1 MSSAENLEETLAS
14 RIRTYLGM
22 VSKALKQISIDSLG
36 SHSKALEV
44 LNLAKL
50 YRDDAEYY
58 LNVGDLPTAL
68 ACISYAEGLLD
79 ALKIMGLINISWTRE
94 RPKKVLVAGTFDIIH
109 AGHIRFLREAW
120 KLGLV
125 YAVVARDRNVQKFKG
140 RLPIMPEDM
149 RLEVVSSIKYVYKAL
164 LGDDT
169 DLLKPV
175 ERVKPDIIFLGP
187 DQPMDEESLKR
198 ELERRGIKAE
208 VRRMS
213 RREGPEIASSTSIIK
228 EILRRYCDSNITSD
242 KQ

>member
-1 MSSAENLEETLAS
+1 MSSAESLEETLAS
-14 RIRTYLGM
+14 RIRIYLGM
-22 VSKALKQISIDSLG
+22 VSRALEQLNIDSLKY
-36 SHSKALEV
+36 HSKALEV
-44 LNLAKL
+44 LNLARS

-79 ALKIMGLINISWTRE
+79 ALRIMGLVNISWTRKK
-94 RPKKVLVAGTFDIIH
+94 PKKVLVAGTFDIIH

-164 LGDDT
+164 LGDNA

-175 ERVKPDIIFLGP
+175 ERVRPDIIFLGP
-187 DQPMDEESLKR
+187 DQPMDEEFLKR

-208 VRRMS
+208 VVRMS

-228 EILRRYCDSNITSD
+228 EILRRYCNS
-242 KQ
+242 KHYC

>member
-22 VSKALKQISIDSLG
+22 VSKAFEQISIDSLRP
-36 SHSKALEV
+36 HSKALEV

-125 YAVVARDRNVQKFKG
+125 YAVVAKDRNVQKFKG

-175 ERVKPDIIFLGP
+175 ERVRPDIIFLGP
-187 DQPMDEESLKR
+187 DQPMDEELLKR

-228 EILRRYCDSNITSD
+228 EILRRYCDSNITTSD
-242 KQ
+242 K

>member
-14 RIRTYLGM
+14 RIRIYLRM
-22 VSKALKQISIDSLG
+22 VSKALEQLSVDSLKH
-36 SHSKALEV
+36 HSKALEV

-58 LNVGDLPTAL
+58 LNTGDLPTAL

-79 ALKIMGLINISWTRE
+79 ALKVMGLVNVSWIRE

-125 YAVVARDRNVQKFKG
+125 YAVVARDKNVQKFKG
-140 RLPIMPEDM
+140 RLPIMPENM

-175 ERVKPDIIFLGP
+175 ERVRPDIIFLGP
-187 DQPMDEESLKR
+187 DQPMDEKFLKR

-228 EILRRYCDSNITSD
+228 EILRRYCNSDVTS
-242 KQ
+242 K

>member
-1 MSSAENLEETLAS
+1 MNSAENLEEMLAS
-14 RIRTYLGM
+14 RVRTYLEM
-22 VSKALKQISIDSLG
+22 VSRALEQLSSDLLERNP
-36 SHSKALEV
+36 KALEV

-50 YRDDAEYY
+50 YRDDARYY
-58 LNVGDLPTAL
+58 LSAGDLPTAL

-79 ALKIMGLINISWTRE
+79 ALRIMGLVNISWSRE

-125 YAVVARDRNVQKFKG
+125 YAVVARDKNVQRFKG
-140 RLPIMPEDM
+140 RLPIMPENM

-175 ERVKPDIIFLGP
+175 ERVRPDIIFLGP
-187 DQPMDEESLKR
+187 DQPMDEEFLKK

-208 VRRMS
+208 IRRMPK
-213 RREGPEIASSTSIIK
+213 REGPEIASSTSIIK
-228 EILRRYCDSNITSD
+228 EILRRYCNNE
-242 KQ
+242 

>member
-1 MSSAENLEETLAS
+1 MSSAESLEETLAS
-14 RIRTYLGM
+14 RIRIYLGM
-22 VSKALKQISIDSLG
+22 VSKALEQINIDSLKC
-36 SHSKALEV
+36 HSKALEV
-44 LNLAKL
+44 LNLAKS

-79 ALKIMGLINISWTRE
+79 ALRIMGLVNISWTRKK
-94 RPKKVLVAGTFDIIH
+94 PKKVLVAGTFDIIH

-164 LGDDT
+164 LGDDA

-175 ERVKPDIIFLGP
+175 ERVRPDIIFLGP
-187 DQPMDEESLKR
+187 DQPMDEEFLKR

-208 VRRMS
+208 VVRMP
-213 RREGPEIASSTSIIK
+213 RREGPEIASSTLIIK
-228 EILRRYCDSNITSD
+228 EILRRYCNN
-242 KQ
+242 KYY

>member
-1 MSSAENLEETLAS
+1 MSSVESLEETLTF

-22 VSKALKQISIDSLG
+22 VTKALEQLSVNSLRPR
-36 SHSKALEV
+36 SETLEV

-79 ALKIMGLINISWTRE
+79 ALKIMGLVNITWRRE

-125 YAVVARDRNVQKFKG
+125 YAIVARDKNVQKFKG
-140 RLPIMPEDM
+140 KLPIMPEDM
-149 RLEVVSSIKYVYKAL
+149 RLEVVSSIKYVYRAF

-169 DLLKPV
+169 DIIRPV

-187 DQPMDEESLKR
+187 DQPIDDGFLKEELR
-198 ELERRGIKAE
+198 RRGIKAE
-208 VRRMS
+208 IKRMS
-213 RREGPEIASSTSIIK
+213 KREGPEIASSTSIIK
-228 EILRRYCDSNITSD
+228 EVLRRYCNS

>member
-22 VSKALKQISIDSLG
+22 VSKALKQINVDS
-36 SHSKALEV
+36 SKFHSKALEV
-44 LNLAKL
+44 LNLARL
-50 YRDDAEYY
+50 YRNDAEYY

-68 ACISYAEGLLD
+68 ACVSYAEGLLD
-79 ALKIMGLINISWTRE
+79 ALKIMGLVNISWVRE

-125 YAVVARDRNVQKFKG
+125 YAVVARDKNVQKFKG

-149 RLEVVSSIKYVYKAL
+149 RLEVVSSIKYVYKAF

-175 ERVKPDIIFLGP
+175 ERVRPDIIFLGP
-187 DQPMDEESLKR
+187 DQPMDEEFLER

-242 KQ
+242 

>member
-1 MSSAENLEETLAS
+1 MSSAESLKETLAS

-22 VSKALKQISIDSLG
+22 VSKALEQLSIDSLKH
-36 SHSKALEV
+36 HSKALEV

-58 LNVGDLPTAL
+58 LNVGDLSTAL

-79 ALKIMGLINISWTRE
+79 ALKIMGLVNISWTRE

-125 YAVVARDRNVQKFKG
+125 YAVVARDKNVQKFKG

-175 ERVKPDIIFLGP
+175 ERVRPDIIFLGP
-187 DQPMDEESLKR
+187 DQPMDEEFLKR

-208 VRRMS
+208 VMRMS

-228 EILRRYCDSNITSD
+228 EILRRYCNSNITSS
-242 KQ
+242 K

>member
-1 MSSAENLEETLAS
+1 MSSAGGLEETLAS
-14 RIRTYLGM
+14 RIRIYLGM
-22 VSKALKQISIDSLG
+22 VSKALEQLNIDSLRH
-36 SHSKALEV
+36 HSKALEV
-44 LNLAKL
+44 LNLAKS

-79 ALKIMGLINISWTRE
+79 ALRIMGLVSISWSRE

-164 LGDDT
+164 LGDDA

-175 ERVKPDIIFLGP
+175 ERVRPDIIFLGP
-187 DQPMDEESLKR
+187 DQPMDEEFLKR

-208 VRRMS
+208 VIRMS

-228 EILRRYCDSNITSD
+228 EILRRYCNN
-242 KQ
+242 KYY

>member
-1 MSSAENLEETLAS
+1 MSSAESLEETLAS

-22 VSKALKQISIDSLG
+22 VSKALEQLSIDSLKR
-36 SHSKALEV
+36 HSKALEV

-79 ALKIMGLINISWTRE
+79 ALKIMGLVSISWTRE

-125 YAVVARDRNVQKFKG
+125 YAVVARDKNVQKFKG

-175 ERVKPDIIFLGP
+175 ERVRPDIIFLGP
-187 DQPMDEESLKR
+187 DQPMDEEFLKR

-208 VRRMS
+208 VMRMS

-228 EILRRYCDSNITSD
+228 EILRRYCNSNIISN
-242 KQ
+242 K

>member
-1 MSSAENLEETLAS
+1 M
-14 RIRTYLGM
+14 
-22 VSKALKQISIDSLG
+22 
-36 SHSKALEV
+36 
-44 LNLAKL
+44 
-50 YRDDAEYY
+50 
-58 LNVGDLPTAL
+58 
-68 ACISYAEGLLD
+68 
-79 ALKIMGLINISWTRE
+79 
-94 RPKKVLVAGTFDIIH
+94 LVAGTFDIIH